1 MNIKRIR
8 VVGALNFVLSNL
20 ATSNFFKLLNFYIM
34 NALRNKVSLIGRL
47 GRDPETVSFD
57 SGKSITKFSM
67 ATHQRYKQK
76 NGDWN
81 EQVQWHNVN
90 AWGPL
95 GDKMREALE
104 KGSKVMV
111 EGRLLHQTYETK
123 AGERKNR
130 TVVEANEFLVLSS
143 PYKGEAAE

>member
-1 MNIKRIR
+1 
-8 VVGALNFVLSNL
+8 
-20 ATSNFFKLLNFYIM
+20 M

-47 GRDPETVSFD
+47 GRDPETISFD

-76 NGDWN
+76 NGEWD
-81 EQVQWHNVN
+81 EKVQWHNVN

-95 GDKMREALE
+95 GDKMRDALE

-130 TVVEANEFLVLSS
+130 TVVEANEFLVLSA
-143 PYKGEAAE
+143 PYRGEVAE

>member
-1 MNIKRIR
+1 VFFI
-8 VVGALNFVLSNL
+8 ALNFVLSNL

-57 SGKSITKFSM
+57 SGKSITKFRM

-76 NGDWN
+76 NGEWD

-95 GDKMREALE
+95 GDKMRETLE

>member
-1 MNIKRIR
+1 
-8 VVGALNFVLSNL
+8 
-20 ATSNFFKLLNFYIM
+20 M

-47 GRDPETVSFD
+47 GKDPETVTFE
-57 SGKSITKFSM
+57 SGKSLTRFSM
-67 ATHQRYKQK
+67 ATHQKFKQK

-104 KGSKVMV
+104 KGS
-111 EGRLLHQTYETK
+111 
-123 AGERKNR
+123 NC
-130 TVVEANEFLVLSS
+130 VLPHNLSVTIR
-143 PYKGEAAE
+143 PKG

>member
-1 MNIKRIR
+1 LFFI
-8 VVGALNFVLSNL
+8 ALNFVLSNL

-57 SGKSITKFSM
+57 SGKSITKFRM

-76 NGDWN
+76 NGEWD

-95 GDKMREALE
+95 GDKMRETLE

>member
-1 MNIKRIR
+1 MHYSILDKISTAEL
-8 VVGALNFVLSNL
+8 VFS
-20 ATSNFFKLLNFYIM
+20 
-34 NALRNKVSLIGRL
+34 KVSLIGRL

-76 NGDWN
+76 NGEWD
-81 EQVQWHNVN
+81 EKVQWHNVN

-95 GDKMREALE
+95 GDKMRDALE

-130 TVVEANEFLVLSS
+130 TVVEANEFLVLST
-143 PYKGEAAE
+143 PYKGEVAE

>member
-1 MNIKRIR
+1 
-8 VVGALNFVLSNL
+8 
-20 ATSNFFKLLNFYIM
+20 M

-47 GRDPETVSFD
+47 GRDPKRYPLD
-57 SGKSITKFSM
+57 SGKSITKFRM

-76 NGDWN
+76 NGEWD

-95 GDKMREALE
+95 GDKMRETLE

-130 TVVEANEFLVLSS
+130 TVVEANEFWSCLLHTKGRQPSNEFS
-143 PYKGEAAE
+143 TPYR

>member
-1 MNIKRIR
+1 
-8 VVGALNFVLSNL
+8 
-20 ATSNFFKLLNFYIM
+20 M

-76 NGDWN
+76 NGEWD
-81 EQVQWHNVN
+81 EKVQWHNVN

-95 GDKMREALE
+95 GDKMRDALE

-130 TVVEANEFLVLSS
+130 TVVEANEFLVLSA
-143 PYKGEAAE
+143 PYRGEAAE

>member
-1 MNIKRIR
+1 
-8 VVGALNFVLSNL
+8 
-20 ATSNFFKLLNFYIM
+20 M
-34 NALRNKVSLIGRL
+34 NALRNKVSLVGRL

-81 EQVQWHNVN
+81 EQVQWHNIN

-95 GDKMREALE
+95 GDKMRETLE

-143 PYKGEAAE
+143 PYKGEPAE

>member
-1 MNIKRIR
+1 LHYSILDKISTAEL
-8 VVGALNFVLSNL
+8 VFS
-20 ATSNFFKLLNFYIM
+20 
-34 NALRNKVSLIGRL
+34 KVSLIGRL

-76 NGDWN
+76 NGEWD
-81 EQVQWHNVN
+81 EKVQWHNVN

-95 GDKMREALE
+95 GDKMRDALE

-130 TVVEANEFLVLSS
+130 TVVEANEFLVLST
-143 PYKGEAAE
+143 PYKGEVAE

>member
-1 MNIKRIR
+1 
-8 VVGALNFVLSNL
+8 
-20 ATSNFFKLLNFYIM
+20 M

-76 NGDWN
+76 NGEWD
-81 EQVQWHNVN
+81 EKVQWHNVN

-95 GDKMREALE
+95 GQKFRCIGKKAAAAGRGRWILCSLQDPA
-104 KGSKVMV
+104 GS
-111 EGRLLHQTYETK
+111 
-123 AGERKNR
+123 
-130 TVVEANEFLVLSS
+130 
-143 PYKGEAAE
+143 

>member
-1 MNIKRIR
+1 
-8 VVGALNFVLSNL
+8 
-20 ATSNFFKLLNFYIM
+20 M

-57 SGKSITKFSM
+57 SGKAITKFSM